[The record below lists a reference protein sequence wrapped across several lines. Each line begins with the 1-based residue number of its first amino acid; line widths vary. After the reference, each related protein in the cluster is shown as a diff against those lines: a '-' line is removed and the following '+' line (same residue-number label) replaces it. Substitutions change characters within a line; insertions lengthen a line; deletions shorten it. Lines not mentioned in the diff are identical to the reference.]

1 MNTAQQLLVR
11 MGVDSLVVTLAH
23 KVGMSTSHT
32 QSGPGR
38 IHKQGKD
45 KTN

>member
-11 MGVDSLVVTLAH
+11 MGVDSIVVTIAH

-32 QSGPGR
+32 RSGPGR

-45 KTN
+45 NTD